1 MGDVTLEAFGQ
12 SATSATA
19 IASASGQDKDDTGA
33 DTNGDGTDDGT
44 GVTALVDQERNAADT
59 QATDNGGQ
67 GAATTPTPEAKTN
80 SGGPINVAAAVGVNI
95 ANTESV
101 AAIPFGITVTSGGKV
116 AVRTS
121 ANTDASASA
130 NGATSIDPEST
141 GTSKVGVGVA
151 VAINVANV
159 DNRATVDGKVVAA
172 GGLEISAVMT
182 DFMGDETQ
190 TFGAEAVSGS
200 SGSDVGIALSLGL
213 NIVNIRTVAEISAT
227 GDVTLTGGDMR
238 IEAAAFSDSDTSAT
252 PTAAVDKDATLKVNI
267 SGNVD
272 VLANGGHNMV
282 TRAEAGASGAVA
294 IVPSIAIAISNI
306 DRIARISGDG
316 TNDTLNL
323 LGSLTIAGRA
333 PPSDNTVLTTAKGSA
348 ESNGGSAAVGVA
360 LALSIVNHTI
370 IGSLDRSV
378 TANGSIS
385 VEAIGRSR
393 TISDATASAVG
404 SPGSGETGAQ
414 DEGGSGNVDS
424 QVQGERDVASQQ
436 QMDAGGRGDVNP
448 IGGLVINAND
458 SVTVRS
464 SANNDSQTIANGQ
477 GKTKGGS
484 AGIGAAVAVNV
495 HNVDNLATIGDSQ
508 VTANGVNV
516 EALMTVSELDEVRHF
531 DGTDWVVVASGTE
544 LPTNTLWQYD
554 KPENTPTDQDNKDPV
569 WNEVPTGEVLPD
581 EDPSAPFEADD
592 AFLLTAQDGTN
603 APGVYKWNDTTNVF
617 VLDTDIPLDGVVINS
632 VTELPL
638 TGHSSGDLIRLTES
652 QFIGLL
658 KPGVYKSN
666 GLTWS
671 LVLEEG
677 VDFPKGTL
685 GFDIPLIGA
694 LGEPSDQDL
703 FRMTPAN
710 DALFRLT
717 EDDGTNVAGV
727 YKYNQDLKVWELQ
740 LSVYPT
746 GAFLPENPTAG
757 DFFRLLEHESTAITT
772 AGAGGDKVGIGGAV
786 SVNVANINTTAEI
799 QGGAVIQA
807 GIGTSNIEAQSN
819 NREEATAK
827 ANAKGG
833 KAGVGVGVAVN
844 VLTPI
849 TRAEIANTA
858 SFTGSEALTVKASAR
873 QLTDATGS
881 AGSASSGGVAVSP
894 AVAVTVSLAQTTAR
908 IGTHTTDD
916 LVATGAVVVEANYST
931 TSAVMADAKAGGKNV
946 AVGAAIAVNV
956 VKPTTLAEVAR
967 NLQGASV
974 AVRANSEVLT
984 SADTKAGAAGSSNKG
999 NSDGQGQNTAD
1010 AQAENEVSSN
1020 PNTTGTTTVP
1030 DGQDGVDQGN
1040 TESSSQT
1047 GSSGSGIGVGA
1058 AISVNVVIET
1068 NKAFI
1073 TGAITVTGTTGAV
1086 DVNAENHTD
1095 GQVKAIGTALVK
1107 KAKAN
1112 VGVAISV
1119 NVVTVHN
1126 YATISQGATV
1136 NGVGASLTATT
1147 TEGETNEFVAW
1158 ALAAAG
1164 GTQSNVSVG
1173 GSIGVQVITL
1183 ENIASTGNGV
1193 TINAGAGDFTGA
1205 ASAPIGL
1212 QNLALGVA
1220 LGKTAVGAAVAVNV
1234 LNIETK
1240 VFVESGTAITER
1252 SHVDALGEINFDA
1265 TSTISPVTLFEGQV
1279 PILGDID
1286 IKVSSIGFGGAL
1298 SNGKLAIGGSV
1309 VVTVINSTTQ
1319 AYIAKHARIN
1329 QAVGSASGQHIKL
1342 NAVDKTT
1349 LFNAAGGL
1357 GGSTGSVGIGAGI
1370 LVDVITKDTRAY
1382 LGAGVVAN
1390 AGGDVDITTTSGE
1403 KLEGF
1408 AATIGASAKAG
1419 ISASIVVAVLNT
1431 GTRSYI
1437 ESTTADPSTVLAEGS
1452 MTISAVHNEKNIAD
1466 PDKTFLLAGGLAF
1479 GGKAGIGVSVVVHV
1493 NNEVTE
1499 AFIGDRLTPGASSAG
1514 QIQAWGGLNVT
1525 ADQNDDLFLLGVAG
1539 AGGGS
1544 AGIAGSAT
1552 VNTVSAETTAF
1563 IGAGITVNQSQAGAE
1578 LGQDVNVG
1586 ATNTTT
1592 LFGLAGALAIGG
1604 SAGVGAGIDVEVV
1617 NKTTKAW
1624 IGADTTVSARRNI
1637 TVDAISNEKVTTV
1650 SVGASFAGSAAI
1662 SINATVP
1669 VFNITTTADIGTGAI
1684 VRADGSVR
1692 VEADEDLKL
1701 DVIGGNISGGGSAAV
1716 GAAVAVPIVTKT
1728 TTARIGNNAQVSG
1741 AGNNAL
1747 TVKTGDFQV
1756 TTQDTRFDPNGAI
1769 TGGDTIDLGYNHGF
1783 EVGDELLYDA
1793 GGADENG
1800 DASAVQIS
1808 GLEDGAVYY
1817 VLATPTATSVKLER
1831 VVAFAASAAAG
1842 TTLNLGYNHGFSDG
1856 QAVRY
1861 SPGSNSDDAIIGLND
1876 EDTFFVKVLTPTS
1889 VQLFTDPGLDAEG
1902 LPIDPLERRCGLHG
1916 RNHRL
1921 SPTNFAIVRE
1931 DKSPRF
1937 DPAQDVA
1944 GNTITLPYQLVNP
1957 DGSPVATGDPVV
1969 YSSASGAPI
1978 GGLIDGGQYYAIVV
1992 STGANQTVLRL
2003 AATECETGTG
2013 TYDPTPEEPENGD
2026 EGTACP
2032 TVVLPLDKSM
2042 ATGRSHSIVVH
2053 GSTPAGDASAVGP
2066 RTIENQDTVFRGVA
2080 VTATNSDDLAAVGIS
2095 AAIAGAAA
2103 VALAGSVE
2111 VSERDHLGHVTPGP
2125 TPAPTLSSRPVTTSP
2140 SIPTLTHD
2148 SYRSLPPWLAA
2159 TWASVQQVGVTTG
2172 DVSTRAFAG
2181 RDNTIDARAVGAT
2194 LNGFGG
2200 VAVTAT
2206 SSEDI
2211 FGLVPAIGGGFVG
2224 VAGGVSVTLINVLTE
2239 AIIGDNAD
2247 VNGKA
2252 VGASDQ
2258 SVNVIAT
2265 DSAKSLT
2272 IAGGAAGGF
2281 VGVAGGVDIGT
2292 LAISVNA
2299 SIGTSGFGD
2308 AIRAVEDVNVQAFST
2323 KQLQTFALSFGAGAV
2338 GVAGSVSVWGLGTEG
2353 TTTYE
2358 DDAGGDFQGTWV
2370 NGGIYNQGDVVQDPV
2385 DGNRYTAKKDFLGTG
2400 SSPASTT
2407 APRLDSGSDTSGWA
2421 KSTQEPLKG
2430 DDTLEA
2436 AWNAG
2441 TTYDAGQAVS
2451 YNGKNYSSRT
2461 DDNMG
2466 NEPDISPEHWNEA
2479 KGSATGD
2486 ADVVASGDG
2495 GYKNALDGT
2504 SNVDKGAWVSG
2515 SDYDK
2520 GDHVT
2525 FGDQSFVATKDITN
2539 STVDPVSNIAGPA
2552 ASRVWSE
2559 IAKSDTVLN
2568 ERLVDVLDVAKTD
2581 LNNAGPGA
2589 SVTTNPLSAGLTPGT
2604 TVSVGATIEAGGGIN
2619 ITANEDLDLFGIA
2632 GAIAAGAVG
2641 IGIAVLVLTV
2651 DSNVEAHVTSAAR
2664 LGATNGKITV
2674 AATHTEKTR
2683 AIAFGGQGGVVA
2695 IGGQVAVLND
2705 TAVQNA
2711 HIDSGA
2717 AITEAGAGLD
2727 VQATTTRDVDSFV
2740 IGVSL
2745 GVVAAGVAISVV
2757 NLDGDASATVGDVA
2771 VATAGVVDSITVN
2784 AAADITPT
2792 SEVYS
2797 VQAGVGFGASGAVAL
2812 LKLEGTT
2819 RAELGAH
2826 GTVGAG
2832 GVHVTANGTHD
2843 SVKVL
2848 TINVATGLGGAVGV
2862 TVAQARNYRNTE
2874 AEVTSTADL
2883 DVIGDVFVT
2892 SDSSLGAFADAPGGA
2907 GGLIAVAV
2915 MLPLAKVTG
2924 RTTAFVNGR
2933 FSNSDSA
2940 TVEATGKNVAK
2951 ASALVFSVSLGGA
2964 SGAYA
2969 KAEISST
2976 ANVESGLGSDASINS
2991 DGAVVIGSKLL
3002 APNNVNARALGFAG
3016 ALIGGVSVMV
3026 ADATT
3031 AGAVRT
3037 TVDGNVEGSSSLTI
3051 ASTGGNI
3058 ANARTIAAGLGLIG
3072 IGIGASGTVAK
3083 ITNTADVAT
3092 TVTGDLT
3099 TAGNLNVTAA
3109 GPNLADSESDTA
3121 GGGFAGGAL
3130 TILKSEIAGAVTVAM
3145 SGNVTKTGAANTAGQ
3160 LATGADVKAEVTAGT
3175 WATAGSAIHVHA
3187 NSSGNTA
3194 TTSAVGVSAGI
3205 GIGISAIVAESFI
3218 DGAVRAKFAAQVTAS
3233 RSFKV
3238 EADGGNDVDANT
3250 PVVAVGA
3257 VGIGI
3262 SKTTAIIGAEADVSA
3277 TKIGSTTTNGAFEV
3291 NAAGGNTA
3299 DVTTTMVSVG
3309 VVGVA
3314 GSGFSATIAGDVTA
3328 TSSGNVSGASGTAKV
3343 IATGGNTANAKSTS
3357 VTVGLIGVNVADP
3370 NNPTS
3375 DEIDAAEQATDDNN
3389 LEDGDAGAGASIL
3402 IGADV
3407 VAEVTGGTWTVP
3419 NAQIEVAATGTN
3431 TANAESRGVGVA
3443 LVAVNSISATA
3454 TIGGEVRASFNG
3466 TVTGS
3471 SGFSVTATGGNTVD
3485 ATTPV
3490 TAVGLGAINFSQ
3502 TKALILD
3509 EADVSASKSGSTT
3522 TTGSFEVVA
3531 TGGNSATVNSK
3542 MVAVGFVG
3550 VNGSGLL
3557 AQIDGSVSATSAGN
3571 VSGAS
3576 GTAKRTGVALVA
3588 VNVIIAKAELGGA
3601 VRAALGATISGSAS
3615 ITVDA
3620 DGKNDV
3626 DANTPVVAVGLIA
3639 ISTSQTNAVILS
3651 SADVSATKSGNAVT
3665 TGSFE
3670 VNAAGGNT
3678 ADVTTQIV
3686 SVGVGAVAGSGF
3698 AASISG
3704 DVTASSSGDLSGASG
3719 TAKVLATG
3727 GNTANAKSTSVSIGL
3742 VSVNVATPG
3751 SPTNAEIDAAEQAT
3765 ADEGAADGDA
3775 GAGASIQIGADVVAE
3790 VTSGTWTVPNAQI
3803 EVAATGTNTANA
3815 ESRGV
3820 GVALVAVNSISA
3832 TATIGGAVEAAF
3844 AGTVAGSSK
3853 FAVKATGGN
3862 TVDAQT
3868 PVTAVGLGA
3877 INFSQTKA
3885 LILDEADVTA
3895 AKSGA
3900 TTTTGT
3906 FEVAATGG
3914 NLATVTSQM
3923 VAVGFVG
3930 VNGSGL
3936 LAEIDGAVSAT
3947 SAGNVT
3953 SASGTA
3959 KVTALG
3965 GNKASATSSSIA
3977 VGLVTVNAGDT
3988 TDEAE
3993 AEGPGDAGATARIAA
4008 GADVAAEVTSGTWNT
4023 PAAAITITANGK
4035 HANGGIGNS
4044 AVSRAEGI
4052 GVGLVAVNVVLAH
4065 AEIGGAVRAT
4075 SAANVTGSAGFVIDA
4090 DGANTVDAQ
4099 LPATSIGLVAI
4110 SVSSATTDITMH
4122 ADVIASKTGAVTT
4135 TGAFEIN
4142 ANGTNSATSNST
4154 LVAVGLVSVSDTGI
4168 NAEISG
4174 GVVAT
4179 SAGNLS
4185 GSAGTAN
4192 VIAVGVNTATATAEA
4207 TEIGLVSAGSSST
4220 NANISSSA
4228 AVIAEVISGAWS
4240 VANTVIMVKATG
4252 TNTATALTDGVS
4264 VGAVSLQSMSPT
4276 ATVGG
4281 EVEAEFTATMP
4292 VAAASLTVQARS
4304 NNQATA
4310 TNNLVNVGLV
4320 AADTGSA
4327 SNATITSGA
4336 KTQAIVGAAGSI
4348 DVTGDVLID
4357 AQTNQSNGNKAKA
4370 LITTT
4375 GAGVVSV
4382 AFIESVAKVEAATEA
4397 HLDGSVTGASKVH
4410 GAREVKERRRRRR
4423 NVKSFGIAGLGGGAA
4438 NALIT
4443 GAADTSARIRGSVTV
4458 SGAGIIDVKAES
4470 NNNVDAYT
4478 DVASGGIVGVASSEA
4493 ACPVSAATTAVSDAS
4508 GASTSAGAVAVSNV
4522 APVAKSDVQTSIV
4535 FNADVGTDDNVGA
4548 SSLKIDAKSDEFTK
4562 SAVVGKSFGAVA
4574 VGSSTVTASTEGD
4587 VSVEVGGSQIIVTN
4601 NITIDALAKTD
4612 ADARASSVGGGA
4624 VKVSGLTTKATVDPD
4639 VNITVN
4645 TTKLTSTS
4653 GDVAIKA
4660 RHGGALVQLSDGT
4673 ITGVNDGNDTVS
4685 FSAPHGLNTGDTVVY
4700 EASGSTITGLDNAQA
4715 YLIIEGATDSTLSFG
4730 VDLGNASFN
4739 TTTSNFDF
4747 DGPHNLQ
4754 DGQVVKY
4761 TATAG
4766 VVPGLTPGNSYVVVL
4781 VNDNS
4786 FKLKA
4791 QGTTGNSR
4799 TFNPSTGIDTN
4810 GTPATLERAVISSA
4824 DNNILINGHG
4834 FSNNDVVTYH
4844 APNKDQQFI
4853 GDFVDV
4859 NLIQVPGEAAGVLSP
4874 ERNAAGQVDHSTN
4887 NNIIFLPNHGFAV
4900 AEIVRYNQPSG
4911 GSALVGLSN
4920 NSTYIVDVLSAD
4932 SIRLLDVGL
4941 NVVGIT
4947 PSSAGG
4953 LHTLTPTNAF
4963 PAGGLIDGNAYL
4975 IDLIDAN
4982 TFALKTFTGG
4992 TVNLTNVAIGSTI
5005 GGHRLSE
5012 DALLS
5017 GAQLGAAPGTGHN
5030 LIINLS
5036 GSLPGGTHK
5045 LNGVGSPTAQIG
5057 ALGANDLPT
5066 ATATGTGGGIVS
5078 VGNADSTVTSS
5089 PIVKTDVA
5097 SDSTISGQNVVID
5110 AISTATGLAQTSD
5123 KNYGLVAV
5131 GNAKARVNITNQT
5144 TTTVLGSITAVE
5156 DVEIFSTNF
5165 EQGTADSSSKGGG
5178 FVGFA
5183 SSDGRV
5189 DSDYDNDVAVRGGT
5203 IKAGR
5208 TILIESRSGLDHLN
5222 VGYANGAGLG
5232 ANASTNDDSDSRR
5245 VNQSGQGIFVAGDTD
5260 TAVGSK
5266 LDAQNVNINAVAGD
5280 QNAVDANGDVVDV
5293 ELVDATQ
5300 LVVSKYKIFADS
5312 YAKASALGADSDAS
5326 AKIMLN
5332 EDTEGNARSSRP
5344 YLRRQRHDQVTPRG
5358 L

>member
-252 PTAAVDKDATLKVNI
+252 PTAAVQGKSVGIGASVAINL
-267 SGNVD
+267 VD
-272 VLANGGHNMV
+272 DIV
-282 TRAEAGASGAVA
+282 RAEGRQGRNAQGQHQRQRRRAGQ
-294 IVPSIAIAISNI
+294 
-306 DRIARISGDG
+306 RWTQHGD
-316 TNDTLNL
+316 
-323 LGSLTIAGRA
+323 SRA
-333 PPSDNTVLTTAKGSA
+333 PPPL
-348 ESNGGSAAVGVA
+348 AVQCRSQRP
-360 LALSIVNHTI
+360 LPVNVVNNAF
-370 IGSLDRSV
+370 G
-378 TANGSIS
+378 A
-385 VEAIGRSR
+385 
-393 TISDATASAVG
+393 TIS
-404 SPGSGETGAQ
+404 
-414 DEGGSGNVDS
+414 
-424 QVQGERDVASQQ
+424 
-436 QMDAGGRGDVNP
+436 
-448 IGGLVINAND
+448 GGLVINAND

-2111 VSERDHLGHVTPGP
+2111 
-2125 TPAPTLSSRPVTTSP
+2125 
-2140 SIPTLTHD
+2140 
-2148 SYRSLPPWLAA
+2148 
-2159 TWASVQQVGVTTG
+2159 QVGVTTG

-3160 LATGADVKAEVTAGT
+3160 RDRNR
-3175 WATAGSAIHVHA
+3175 WQHR
-3187 NSSGNTA
+3187 N
-3194 TTSAVGVSAGI
+3194 
-3205 GIGISAIVAESFI
+3205 
-3218 DGAVRAKFAAQVTAS
+3218 
-3233 RSFKV
+3233 V

-4493 ACPVSAATTAVSDAS
+4493 ACPYRSRQQGCARSNLSAHDQWCQDHQRWLDPQRHVE
-4508 GASTSAGAVAVSNV
+4508 GQLRHG
-4522 APVAKSDVQTSIV
+4522 TSIV

>member
-252 PTAAVDKDATLKVNI
+252 PTAAVQGKSVGIGASVAINL
-267 SGNVD
+267 VD
-272 VLANGGHNMV
+272 DIV
-282 TRAEAGASGAVA
+282 RAEGRQGRNAQGQHQRQRRRAGQ
-294 IVPSIAIAISNI
+294 
-306 DRIARISGDG
+306 RWTQHGD
-316 TNDTLNL
+316 
-323 LGSLTIAGRA
+323 SRA
-333 PPSDNTVLTTAKGSA
+333 PPPL
-348 ESNGGSAAVGVA
+348 AVQCRSQRP
-360 LALSIVNHTI
+360 LPVNVVNNAF
-370 IGSLDRSV
+370 G
-378 TANGSIS
+378 A
-385 VEAIGRSR
+385 
-393 TISDATASAVG
+393 TIS
-404 SPGSGETGAQ
+404 
-414 DEGGSGNVDS
+414 
-424 QVQGERDVASQQ
+424 
-436 QMDAGGRGDVNP
+436 
-448 IGGLVINAND
+448 GGLVINAND

-3130 TILKSEIAGAVTVAM
+3130 TILKSEIAGAVTADAEV
-3145 SGNVTKTGAANTAGQ
+3145 
-3160 LATGADVKAEVTAGT
+3160 ATGADVKAEVTAGT

>member
-252 PTAAVDKDATLKVNI
+252 PTAAVQGKSVGIGASVAINL
-267 SGNVD
+267 VD
-272 VLANGGHNMV
+272 DIV
-282 TRAEAGASGAVA
+282 RAEGRQGRNAQGQHQRQRRRAGQ
-294 IVPSIAIAISNI
+294 
-306 DRIARISGDG
+306 RWTQHGD
-316 TNDTLNL
+316 
-323 LGSLTIAGRA
+323 SRA
-333 PPSDNTVLTTAKGSA
+333 PPPL
-348 ESNGGSAAVGVA
+348 AVQCRSQRP
-360 LALSIVNHTI
+360 LPVNVVNNAF
-370 IGSLDRSV
+370 G
-378 TANGSIS
+378 A
-385 VEAIGRSR
+385 
-393 TISDATASAVG
+393 TIS
-404 SPGSGETGAQ
+404 
-414 DEGGSGNVDS
+414 
-424 QVQGERDVASQQ
+424 
-436 QMDAGGRGDVNP
+436 
-448 IGGLVINAND
+448 GGLVINAND

-1889 VQLFTDPGLDAEG
+1889 VQLTPCCQAIS
-1902 LPIDPLERRCGLHG
+1902 LPQLAKQSLACPAAQG

-2111 VSERDHLGHVTPGP
+2111 SVHVAAANQLYHLGIAGSLAIGGSAGVAIPVGVRVIDIDVDAYIGDNSTVFAQNNVAVKAESELDVIAVAVGIGGGTVGVAGTVSVTI
-2125 TPAPTLSSRPVTTSP
+2125 V
-2140 SIPTLTHD
+2140 D
-2148 SYRSLPPWLAA
+2148 SHA
-2159 TWASVQQVGVTTG
+2159 WAYTGANVVIEAGNNQVGVTTG

-3160 LATGADVKAEVTAGT
+3160 RDRNRWQHRNAEVTAGT

-4493 ACPVSAATTAVSDAS
+4493 ACPYRSRQQGCARSNLSAHDQWCQDHQRWLDPQRHVE
-4508 GASTSAGAVAVSNV
+4508 GQLRHG
-4522 APVAKSDVQTSIV
+4522 TSIV